1 MNILTNTS
9 TRRGVWKN
17 MSGGKVLTPKSAI
30 FVTFYPKLCKFLQ
43 FFSNFAQILTFFP
56 KIGANFDNFY
66 PKLYKILQ
74 FLPKEGQTFSKN
86 FRMGGKIKF
95 CGRIFTYGYW
105 YGKFIAVNNAIM
117 YNNRLILFR
126 LELSFCFHLFI
137 NIRSI
142 IWFTVLY
149 CTI

>member
-1 MNILTNTS
+1 MNILTNT
-9 TRRGVWKN
+9 TTGRGVGKN

-74 FLPKEGQTFSKN
+74 FLPKEGETFLKN
-86 FRMGGKIKF
+86 FHMGGKIKF
-95 CGRIFTYGYW
+95 CGRIFTFVY
-105 YGKFIAVNNAIM
+105 
-117 YNNRLILFR
+117 
-126 LELSFCFHLFI
+126 
-137 NIRSI
+137 
-142 IWFTVLY
+142 
-149 CTI
+149 